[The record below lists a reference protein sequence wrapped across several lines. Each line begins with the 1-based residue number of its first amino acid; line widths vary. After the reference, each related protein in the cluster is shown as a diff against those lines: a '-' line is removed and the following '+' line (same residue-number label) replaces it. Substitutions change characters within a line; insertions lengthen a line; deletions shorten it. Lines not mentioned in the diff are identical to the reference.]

1 MKKVAIIGGTGD
13 QGLGLALRF
22 AQSNVPVIIGS
33 RDETKANIAVEQV
46 QESFPQADI
55 KGMDNNAA
63 VDSGDIILLSVPYK
77 FMADT
82 IKSIKSQLTPDKIV
96 VSLCVPLANAVGGR
110 PTQVVHPWEGSAA
123 EQAAVMLPKDVA
135 LVGAFHNVCA
145 ARLLDI
151 DNTVDNDVVVCSD
164 DKDARQEIMSL
175 ADKIDGVRGLDGG
188 KLCNCRIVEGITAL
202 IIGMNIRYKM
212 PKGMG
217 VRFTYLY

>member
-1 MKKVAIIGGTGD
+1 MKRVAIIGGTGD

-22 AQSNVPVIIGS
+22 AQANVPIIIGS

-46 QESFPQADI
+46 QENFPQADI

-63 VDSGDIILLSVPYK
+63 VENGEIILLSVPYK
-77 FMADT
+77 YMADT
-82 IKSIKSQLTPDKIV
+82 IKSIKSGLTPDKIV

-110 PTQVVHPWEGSAA
+110 PTQVVFPWEGSAA
-123 EQAAVMLPKDVA
+123 EQAAAMIPTGVP

-151 DNTVDNDVVVCSD
+151 ENTVDNDIVVCSD
-164 DKDARQEIMSL
+164 DKDARQEVMAL
-175 ADKIDGVRGLDGG
+175 ADKIDGMRGLNGG
-188 KLCNCRIVEGITAL
+188 KLCNCRIVESMTAL
-202 IIGMNIRYKM
+202 IIGMNIRYKL